1 MRPALLLLAGDL
13 DGGVPGITE
22 DPDEADALLDAGLA
36 LARATGGVGRVLLF
50 HPPEAEAAMTARALG
65 FRLWP
70 ADGEHAGTRWANAF
84 RQAGELG
91 YEGAIVVCLGAADLA
106 AARLD
111 EVVELLASNPAV
123 LIPDDVGGVVVF
135 GLQRHE
141 PALVPA
147 TADVPDATILQRRA
161 RQLRIPLLELE
172 AHQALTSDAVAG
184 YLAGRG

>member
-13 DGGVPGITE
+13 NGGVPGVTE
-22 DPDEADALLDAGLA
+22 DPAQADALLDAALA
-36 LARATGGVGRVLLF
+36 LARSTGGVGRVLLF
-50 HPPEAEAAMTARALG
+50 HPPEAETAMTARALG

-70 ADGEHAGTRWANAF
+70 ADGAHAGARWANAF

-91 YEGAIVVCLGAADLA
+91 YEGAIVVCLGAADLPE
-106 AARLD
+106 ARLD
-111 EVVELLASNPAV
+111 EVVELLASHPAV
-123 LIPDDVGGVVVF
+123 LIPDDAGEVAVF

-147 TADVPDATILQRRA
+147 TGEVPDAATLQRRA
-161 RQLRIPLLELE
+161 RQLRIPLLELD
-172 AHQALTSDAVAG
+172 AHEALTSEAVAG